1 MERKVILYISQSLDG
16 FIADNK
22 GSVNWIIGNNK
33 EYASDYGYEKFIKNI
48 DTVILGANTYKQI
61 KNELAPDKWIYENL
75 QSYVLTDEKIENT
88 ENIKYVNMNIEK
100 LINKLKQEKGKD
112 IWICGGANLV
122 NQCVKAN
129 LIDEYQVTTV
139 PVILGNGVRLFEENN
154 KKINLEFKEIKEENG
169 LIMGRYTKSS
179 IRRIKKGG

>member
-22 GSVNWIIGNNK
+22 GSVEWIIGNDK
-33 EYASDYGYEKFIKNI
+33 EYASDYGYEKFIEDI

-61 KNELAPDKWIYENL
+61 KNELSPDKWVYENL
-75 QSYVLTDEKIENT
+75 QSYVLTNEKIKDT
-88 ENIKYVNMNIEK
+88 EAIKYVNMNIEK

-129 LIDEYQVTTV
+129 LTDEYQITTV
-139 PVILGNGVRLFEENN
+139 PIILGNGVRLFEENN

-169 LIMGRYTKSS
+169 LIMGIYTK
-179 IRRIKKGG
+179 R